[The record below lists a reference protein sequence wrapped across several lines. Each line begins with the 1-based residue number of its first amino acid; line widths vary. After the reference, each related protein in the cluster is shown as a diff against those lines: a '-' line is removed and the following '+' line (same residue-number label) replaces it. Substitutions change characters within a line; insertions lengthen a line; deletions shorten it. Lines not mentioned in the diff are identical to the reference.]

1 MVFVMEIWCFY
12 EVRNEVLK
20 HTDAFFTLQMVKANR
35 LLVCRLQ
42 FSLSTH
48 LALRCH
54 VTNAA
59 YLEQDS

>member
-1 MVFVMEIWCFY
+1 MVFVMEVWCFY
-12 EVRNEVLK
+12 EVRNEIFK
-20 HTDAFFTLQMVKANR
+20 HTDAFFTLQMVKTNR
-35 LLVCRLQ
+35 LLLRRLQ

-54 VTNAA
+54 VSNAT